1 MFDVKAYTVGVSTQ
15 RKGMVDLRRAVLST
29 NSQALLCTM
38 FTCTLLWFHKSCCSF
53 NANNEAT
60 CDLWIKSA
68 TVASLLNTKNSSD
81 PCHHLERGKL
91 ISTSEMQLPRG
102 KYWAAVTAAKSTSQ
116 TSNTSRKKTETQTH
130 ILSKHRISHTSWDE
144 GFAGLSRFMNP
155 LLQWKQMSLAECK

>member
-29 NSQALLCTM
+29 NSWALLCTM

-102 KYWAAVTAAKSTSQ
+102 KYWAAGTATKSTSQ
-116 TSNTSRKKTETQTH
+116 TSNTSREKKKQ
-130 ILSKHRISHTSWDE
+130 KHRHTFCLNTEFLTPHEMKD
-144 GFAGLSRFMNP
+144 
-155 LLQWKQMSLAECK
+155 LLACQDLWIHSCNENKCH